1 MTKWLHVVMHRT
13 LYLPYNIPVA
23 EPVTPLCTEQTT
35 VWSPRWSCRKLI
47 MQLTQAQHKDAPT
60 QKPHNMPPQTYT
72 TTDTYTKQSHFF
84 SPATEPPFY
93 TETDASKS
101 TLHCFNITNSLTST
115 SPTNSIPRPITTAP
129 NCCTSTSTIS
139 SQTNTPSHETLKN
152 SSTNSYLPQSTTT
165 YDHPTYTCNTTWPGM
180 FRYSRVLT

>member
-1 MTKWLHVVMHRT
+1 MHHT

-23 EPVTPLCTEQTT
+23 EPVTPLCTEKTT

-47 MQLTQAQHKDAPT
+47 MQLTQAQNKDAPT
-60 QKPHNMPPQTYT
+60 QTPHNMPPQTYT
-72 TTDTYTKQSHFF
+72 TTDTYTKQSQYF
-84 SPATEPPFY
+84 SPATELPFY
-93 TETDASKS
+93 TETDACKS

-139 SQTNTPSHETLKN
+139 SHPHIRPKRTL
-152 SSTNSYLPQSTTT
+152 LPT
-165 YDHPTYTCNTTWPGM
+165 PTYHNLLPPMTTLPTHATPPGLEC
-180 FRYSRVLT
+180 FGF